1 MFQKIVSGLKQKASG
16 SEQKEWKGMKK
27 NAQGGTRT
35 PPGI

>member
-1 MFQKIVSGLKQKASG
+1 MFQKIASGLKQKALG

-27 NAQGGTRT
+27 NAQGVAKT